1 FQNANSQIKVVG
13 TGASCRALAKYIYT
27 LNSDGM
33 QNAFRYESTLVVF
46 SGGKVVKNSD
56 ATYSYVIENENGTG
70 RQSVRFVVTGVDDLS
85 VYEGKE
91 CGVRGIVDV
100 ANNYPDNQFTI
111 NCRGASDVIESVIKF
126 ENIKDLIASGE
137 LGTNIVYELVNPV
150 LVTYTFA
157 KTQETPTY
165 YFVVQDETAG
175 IVVDLNVAPMETIQ
189 VGDSIVGLK
198 GIYNNTRGITTDF
211 LAVNEELRKD
221 IVVKNSN
228 NQVNGIEVTFAEIL
242 ADKKLYE
249 NRVVTVRGVKKG
261 SVFHSGTDYMP
272 QDAVEGCFVQG
283 TDTIYYTTGANAGD
297 FTLYDYMDITGVVD
311 NKVIGEYYSIW
322 PLSQEHIIDLGTDP
336 TKVDN
341 VVMNANIYS
350 ADNTI
355 YVETVAGAQIRVFN
369 LQGQS
374 LYQTIVADALTT
386 ICNIAEPV
394 VIIMVDNVAYK
405 LIVK

>member
-1 FQNANSQIKVVG
+1 MEGDDINDPVVD
-13 TGASCRALAKYIYT
+13 T
-27 LNSDGM
+27 
-33 QNAFRYESTLVVF
+33 
-46 SGGKVVKNSD
+46 
-56 ATYSYVIENENGTG
+56 
-70 RQSVRFVVTGVDDLS
+70 
-85 VYEGKE
+85 
-91 CGVRGIVDV
+91 VRGIVDV
-100 ANNYPDNQFTI
+100 ANTYPNRQFSIICRDEADILESNMQFETI
-111 NCRGASDVIESVIKF
+111 AQ
-126 ENIKDLIASGE
+126 LIATGE
-137 LGTNIVYELVNPV
+137 LGSGVTYELTKPV
-150 LVTYTFA
+150 LVSYVFA
-157 KTQETPTY
+157 KTQNTPTY

-175 IVVDLNVAPMETIQ
+175 IIVDLGVTPMDNIQ
-189 VGDSIVGLK
+189 AGDSIEGLK
-198 GIYNNTRGITTDF
+198 GVYNNTRGITTDF
-211 LAVNEELRKD
+211 LAVSDLIRHS
-221 IVVKNSN
+221 IIVKNSN
-228 NQVNGIEVTFAEIL
+228 NEVKGIEVTFAEIL

-272 QDAVEGCFVQG
+272 EDAVEGCFVQG

-350 ADNTI
+350 ANNTI
-355 YVETVAGAQIRVFN
+355 YVETVEGAQIRVFN